1 MKFSVKK
8 VVILLFTFAVLVGM
22 VCFSPTKADE
32 SAIIQLTIGSTKAY
46 VNFKEVTLDQPPV
59 IENGRTLVPIRFV
72 AEALDVLVDWSP
84 KDQIVSLIFD
94 NKEIDLKIGSTTA
107 NVNGS
112 EYKLDAPPKILPG
125 GRTVVPIR
133 FISEAI
139 GAKVSWDSN
148 KKMVTV
154 VYSLEPITQKQKV
167 TLKVIHAGSL
177 TQPIR
182 AVEDAFRK
190 YYLNRGYD
198 ITFQDQS
205 GGSVKVVKAVSELH
219 GEFDVV
225 LTADSHLIPQY
236 LVPDYADWYVE
247 FATNKLVLC
256 YTDKS
261 RYVNEINA
269 SNWYNILLRKD
280 LEFGY
285 ADPNVDPCGYR
296 AVLMFQL
303 AEKYYKIPN
312 LNDALIN
319 ATKPNNIRP
328 KSVEL
333 VSLLQAHELDYAF
346 EYESVAVQNNLKY
359 VKLPDELN
367 LGNPELKD
375 FYGQA
380 SLTLKNGTIVKGAP
394 IIYGLTIPKNAPQKF
409 LAERFVAYLLKN
421 GSTTFQSF
429 GQPFITFKAY
439 PGEEVLPKVVRAG
452 LNGGK

>member
-1 MKFSVKK
+1 MKFNVKK
-8 VVILLFTFAVLVGM
+8 VAISLLTFALLVGM
-22 VCFSPTKADE
+22 FSFTPTKADE

-59 IENGRTLVPIRFV
+59 IENGRTLVPVRFI
-72 AEALDVLVDWSP
+72 AETLDILVDWNS
-84 KDQIVSLIFD
+84 KDQTVSLIFD
-94 NKEIDLKIGSTTA
+94 NKEIDLKIGSTIA
-107 NVNGS
+107 YVNGS
-112 EYKLDAPPKILPG
+112 EYRLDAPPRILLG

-133 FISEAI
+133 FVSDAIS
-139 GAKVSWDSN
+139 AKVSWDN
-148 KKMVTV
+148 TKKMVTV
-154 VYSLEPITQKQKV
+154 VYSIEPIAQKQKII
-167 TLKVIHAGSL
+167 LKVIHAGSL

-205 GGSVKVVKAVSELH
+205 GGSVDVVKAVSELH
-219 GEFDVV
+219 GEYDVV
-225 LTADSHLIPQY
+225 LTADSYLIPQY
-236 LVPDYADWYVE
+236 LMPNYADWYVE

-261 RYVNEINA
+261 QNVSEINA
-269 SNWYNILLRKD
+269 NNWYNIILRKD
-280 LEFGY
+280 VEFGY
-285 ADPNVDPCGYR
+285 ADPNSDPCGYR
-296 AVLMFQL
+296 TVLMFQL
-303 AEKYYKIPN
+303 AEKYYKIPG
-312 LNDALIN
+312 LNDTLIN

-359 VKLPDELN
+359 IKLPDELN
-367 LGNPELKD
+367 LGNPKMKD
-375 FYGQA
+375 FYAQV
-380 SLTLKNGTIVKGAP
+380 SLTLKDGTVVQGAP
-394 IIYGLTIPKNAPQKF
+394 IIYGLTIPNNAPQKN

-421 GSTTFQSF
+421 GSETFQSF

-439 PGEEVLPKVVRAG
+439 PSEEALPKVVRAG
-452 LNGGK
+452 LSRGK